1 MNKYQNPLESRYC
14 SDEMLHN
21 FSPEKKFTTWR
32 QLWIALAEI
41 EKDLGL
47 DITEE
52 QIKELKDNATNIDYE
67 KAAEYEKK
75 FRHDVMA
82 HVHAYGDVAPS
93 AKAIIHL
100 GATSAFVGDN
110 TDLIQIRDGFQLI
123 KKQIINV
130 INGLGKFAKEYK
142 SLPTLGFTHFQPAQL
157 TTVGKRATL
166 WLQSVLLDL
175 EELEFRIDTLRF
187 RGVKGTTGTAASFKE
202 LFDGDYN
209 KVKELDRR
217 LSERFG
223 FNNVFAVSGQTYD
236 RKIDAQALELLGN
249 IAQSAHKFTND
260 LRLLQ
265 NLKEIEEPFEKN
277 QIGSSAMAY
286 KRNPMRSERIAS
298 LAKFV
303 MSLASSPAMVASTQW
318 FERTLD
324 DSANKRLAV
333 PQAFLAIDAI
343 LIIWNNI
350 LDGLVV
356 YPKIIEKHI
365 MEELPFMATEYI
377 IMEGVKNGGDRQELH
392 EIIRTHS
399 MEAAKQVKIE
409 GKHNDLIERII
420 ADEEVK
426 IDKDKLVE
434 LLDPKNFTGFAEE
447 QTEDFLN
454 DLVNPIIEKYKEFLG
469 TNTDLK
475 V

>member
-14 SDEMLHN
+14 SDEMLYI

-41 EKDLGL
+41 EKELGL
-47 DITEE
+47 DITDE
-52 QIKELKDNATNIDYE
+52 QIQELKDNATNIDYDV
-67 KAAEYEKK
+67 AAAYEKK

-110 TDLIQIRDGFQLI
+110 TDLIQIRDGFQHI
-123 KKQIINV
+123 KGQLINV
-130 INGLGKFAKEYK
+130 IDGLGKFARQYK
-142 SLPTLGFTHFQPAQL
+142 DLPTLGFTHFQPAQL

-202 LFDGDYN
+202 LFDGDYQ
-209 KVKELDRR
+209 KVKTLDKK

-223 FNNVFAVSGQTYD
+223 FKNVFAVSGQTYD
-236 RKIDAQALELLGN
+236 RKIDAQALELLSN

-298 LAKFV
+298 LAKYV
-303 MSLASSPAMVASTQW
+303 ISLASSPAMVAATQW

-324 DSANKRLAV
+324 DSANKRLAI

-365 MEELPFMATEYI
+365 AEELPFMATEYI

-399 MEAAKQVKIE
+399 MEAARQVKME
-409 GKHNDLIERII
+409 GKANDLIERII
-420 ADEEVK
+420 ADDNVK
-426 IDKDKLVE
+426 IDKEKLVE
-434 LLDPKNFTGFAEE
+434 LLDPKNFTGFASE
-447 QTEDFLN
+447 QTEEFLK
-454 DLVNPIIEKYKEFLG
+454 DLVDPIIAENKELLG
-469 TNTDLK
+469 AHTDLK